1 MTVRDIRT
9 AAKIIGR
16 RNALRYLAVGAGS
29 ALLAACTG
37 KEKPAAPSPAPS
49 SPPGTPSPSPS
60 ATPSPSASASP
71 TATATASP
79 AATGVAGRTFAAFV
93 TGTWAIRS
101 TLPGGNGGRKS
112 DGRATIGADGTWTI
126 VWTGDTNATWNGHW
140 SHRHGRLEI
149 QVVAGPKGDGEG
161 TDVSFAQPVPDGMEG
176 PGSAMLPW
184 YPLGAND
191 TTGQLEAA
199 YNGKE
204 LRIRHLPRNGTMSI
218 HVCSRV

>member
-37 KEKPAAPSPAPS
+37 KEKPAAQSPAPSS
-49 SPPGTPSPSPS
+49 SPPGTPSAPASPSAPAPVSPSPS
-60 ATPSPSASASP
+60 VS
-71 TATATASP
+71 ASP
-79 AATGVAGRTFAAFV
+79 AATGVAGRAFAAFV

-101 TLPGGNGGRKS
+101 TLPGTDGGRKS

-126 VWTGDTNATWNGHW
+126 VWTGDTKATWNGRW
-140 SHRHGRLEI
+140 SHQAGRLEI

-161 TDVSFAQPVPDGMEG
+161 TDVSFAQPVPDGMDG

-191 TTGQLEAA
+191 RTGQLEAA